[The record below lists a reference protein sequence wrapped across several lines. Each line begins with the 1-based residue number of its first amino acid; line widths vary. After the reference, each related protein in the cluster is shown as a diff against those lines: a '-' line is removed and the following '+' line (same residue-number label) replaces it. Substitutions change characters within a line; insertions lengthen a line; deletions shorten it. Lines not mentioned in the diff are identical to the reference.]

1 MIFVIVV
8 NRIVQKNIAIV
19 TEEVKLVDQSV
30 IAQIVTT
37 VRDIQMGTKIQ
48 ILNQRRKQN
57 FKNDLF
63 IFFDLIT
70 VKIS

>member
-8 NRIVQKNIAIV
+8 NQIVQKNTATV
-19 TEEVKLVDQSV
+19 TEEVKLVDQNV
-30 IAQIVTT
+30 IVLIVTT
-37 VRDIQMGTKIQ
+37 VQGIQMVIKIQ

-63 IFFDLIT
+63 IFFDSII

>member
-8 NRIVQKNIAIV
+8 NQIVQKNTATV
-19 TEEVKLVDQSV
+19 TEEVKLVDQNV
-30 IAQIVTT
+30 IVLIVTT
-37 VRDIQMGTKIQ
+37 VQGIQMVIKIQ

-63 IFFDLIT
+63 IFFDSIT

>member
-57 FKNDLF
+57 FRNDLF

>member
-8 NRIVQKNIAIV
+8 NQIVQKNTAIV
-19 TEEVKLVDQSV
+19 TEEVKLVDQNV
-30 IAQIVTT
+30 IVLIVTT
-37 VRDIQMGTKIQ
+37 VRGIQMVIKIQ
-48 ILNQRRKQN
+48 ILNQRREQN

-63 IFFDLIT
+63 IFFDSIT